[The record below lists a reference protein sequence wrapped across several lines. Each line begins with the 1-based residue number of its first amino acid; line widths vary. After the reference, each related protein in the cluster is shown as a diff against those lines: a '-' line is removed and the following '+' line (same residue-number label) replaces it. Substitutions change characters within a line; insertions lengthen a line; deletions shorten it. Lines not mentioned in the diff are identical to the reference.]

1 MNLDQIPLF
10 ANAPARSRGANPGG
24 RAERHF
30 HTGVWQVK
38 SPKSGRLIMVG
49 SPAFQKLEEDGCADR
64 AIGTP
69 GPPQSLPETPC
80 TEACTLCRYVLV
92 DQRLVHC
99 SELERRAAVAHR
111 DAVASHRRR
120 TGSVKVRSGRAHAPS
135 TIARSTLL
143 HPLAHFPKRF
153 APWYGQQQQ
162 R

>member
-1 MNLDQIPLF
+1 MPPPAGRGHWPWALPADPPNSGGSGHHALVGAGF
-10 ANAPARSRGANPGG
+10 AS
-24 RAERHF
+24 
-30 HTGVWQVK
+30 V
-38 SPKSGRLIMVG
+38 VG
-49 SPAFQKLEEDGCADR
+49 P
-64 AIGTP
+64 
-69 GPPQSLPETPC
+69 
-80 TEACTLCRYVLV
+80 
-92 DQRLVHC
+92 
-99 SELERRAAVAHR
+99 AHR